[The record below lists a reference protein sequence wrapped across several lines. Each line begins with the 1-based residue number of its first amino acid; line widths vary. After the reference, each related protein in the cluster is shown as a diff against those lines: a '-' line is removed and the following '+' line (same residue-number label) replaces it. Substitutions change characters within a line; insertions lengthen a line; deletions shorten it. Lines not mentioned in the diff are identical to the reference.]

1 MDQLRK
7 KCKNHFDNN
16 LRLPSKN
23 LVVKWGKKLKLT
35 TEEILQVNDQLN
47 LRHQL
52 GKRIFF
58 LFVLFFSIV
67 I

>member
-1 MDQLRK
+1 MDHLKK
-7 KCKNHFDNN
+7 KCKIYFDNN

-35 TEEILQVNDQLN
+35 TEDILQVNDQLN

-52 GKRIFF
+52 GKNFF
-58 LFVLFFSIV
+58 LFMLY
-67 I
+67 